1 MLFSR
6 NIFVVAIG
14 LLAFGL
20 LRQFPEH
27 SLQQELQSAGL
38 LEQALA
44 TSQKEQ
50 IGQTAAAVA
59 LGGLRT
65 VVATFLNLRAYAS
78 FDRRDWSKLEAQ
90 FETLVL
96 LQPRSRYYWD
106 VGAWHLA
113 YNAAS
118 DYQERED
125 LPAPR
130 RLALHRAYVFKG
142 RAFLERGVQQNPQDW
157 QLLSSLGRFYS
168 VVSKYPDF
176 QKAADCYRR
185 AWETGRARRF
195 EARAWLYCL
204 ARVEGQQSQALELA
218 RRLMRQDEKMADT
231 QRCLTFVLE
240 MSQPHHADVDTLVRQ
255 CFGHP
260 QQAKRMLQIYRDRNA
275 EQLPITGVDAALER
289 LNHVD

>member
-1 MLFSR
+1 MPFTR
-6 NIFVVAIG
+6 NIIVVG
-14 LLAFGL
+14 VSLLAFGL
-20 LRQFPEH
+20 LRQFPERAMEH
-27 SLQQELQSAGL
+27 ALQRAGL
-38 LEQALA
+38 LEPALA
-44 TSQKEQ
+44 TNQREQ

-78 FDRRDWSKLEAQ
+78 FDRRDWSTLESQ

-118 DYQERED
+118 DYQERDD

-130 RLALHRAYVFKG
+130 RQALHRTYVLKG
-142 RAFLERGVQQNPQDW
+142 REFLERGVRQNPRDW
-157 QLLSSLGRFYS
+157 QLLSSLGRYYS
-168 VVSKYPDF
+168 VTSKYPDY
-176 QKAADCYRR
+176 QKAAECYRR
-185 AWETGRARRF
+185 AWESGQARRF

-204 ARVEGQQSQALELA
+204 ARVDGQQQQALELA
-218 RRLMRQDEKMADT
+218 RQLMRQDEKMADT

-240 MSQPHHADVDTLVRQ
+240 MSQRNHSDIETLITQ
-255 CFGHP
+255 CFGNRHN
-260 QQAKRMLQIYRDRNA
+260 AKRMLQVYRDRNA
-275 EQLPITGVDAALER
+275 EQLPITGVDVALS
-289 LNHVD
+289 LIHI